1 MVLTDSSLELLEIVS
16 RKVSGAELD
25 VKNLQHPVTA
35 LNFVSEILWYE
46 LSRTEGAG
54 VDEPGKLCVRL
65 RRVRENIRAEVA
77 GELLTADVSA
87 KFEARLGEDRVQDSL
102 VAVPTIV
109 LWIFFYHYNI
119 FFYPPF

>member
-16 RKVSGAELD
+16 SKVSGTELD

-54 VDEPGKLCVRL
+54 VDVPGQLGVRL
-65 RRVRENIRAEVA
+65 RGVRE
-77 GELLTADVSA
+77 DV
-87 KFEARLGEDRVQDSL
+87 
-102 VAVPTIV
+102 
-109 LWIFFYHYNI
+109 
-119 FFYPPF
+119 